1 MRLTRNLSWD
11 GCRFSLAAE
20 VYHPRPRLLV
30 TFYSVHLSRHIGLK
44 VAGLTT
50 IAPHLM
56 SSSTK
61 SKGRKRGKGTR
72 SSLTSLLSSET
83 FSTLALIHHWLD
95 PHAAMLVS
103 RETKTVGIWP
113 FQSNSGRWIREM
125 AVCVTWLLFPFY
137 RWGNQ
142 GSKSLNYMSFVIHLR
157 TLSWKLVDPR
167 FEACIEWTKALVLST
182 APWIVCMLKTE
193 HTVFNWTNET

>member
-44 VAGLTT
+44 VAGLKIVGLTT

-61 SKGRKRGKGTR
+61 SKGRKRRKGTR

-95 PHAAMLVS
+95 LHAAMLVS

-113 FQSNSGRWIREM
+113 FQSNSRRWIRNGCLCHM
-125 AVCVTWLLFPFY
+125 TFIPVLQM
-137 RWGNQ
+137 R
-142 GSKSLNYMSFVIHLR
+142 K
-157 TLSWKLVDPR
+157 PR
-167 FEACIEWTKALVLST
+167 
-182 APWIVCMLKTE
+182 LKGP
-193 HTVFNWTNET
+193 